1 MSMPKAADTDAIAFA
16 KRLSANLQ
24 TLQDRAKPPL
34 SNRALAKK
42 AGLAHTYVTTIHT
55 AAREGIGRV
64 PALDTLMALA
74 VALGCELET
83 LVSQDGPDRPSLHD
97 IIVAATAAVDTVID
111 RLELDPTPQQRGT
124 VVARLVIA
132 MRTMDHLPADLGGYA
147 ETRADALLDYIQ
159 HAPS

>member
-1 MSMPKAADTDAIAFA
+1 MAAAGKVRVPVLDS
-16 KRLSANLQ
+16 LL
-24 TLQDRAKPPL
+24 
-34 SNRALAKK
+34 ALA
-42 AGLAHTYVTTIHT
+42 T
-55 AAREGIGRV
+55 
-64 PALDTLMALA
+64 
-74 VALGCELET
+74 ALGCELET
-83 LVSQDGPDRPSLHD
+83 LVREEGPDRPSLHD
-97 IIVAATAAVDTVID
+97 IIVAATAAVETVID